1 MHGALVMKCFFRRG
15 KNIRSD
21 APWIYVIWPFFP
33 RVPIEFL
40 QKGFENR
47 YPKQYQQ
54 QQPPEA
60 PAYKL
65 SSSHPLH
72 SHSSRSAL

>member
-1 MHGALVMKCFFRRG
+1 MLFQTWKKYPIRRTLDL
-15 KNIRSD
+15 RHL
-21 APWIYVIWPFFP
+21 AFFP

-40 QKGFENR
+40 QKGFGNR

-72 SHSSRSAL
+72 SHSSPSAL